1 MENNNNLQQNI
12 LEKIKAGDIKMRSKS
27 YFIVH
32 LVLLI
37 VLAILVLFTSAFLI
51 SFIMFSIHMSGRFFL
66 LGFGWRGLGVFLL
79 TFPWSI
85 FLIDAVFILA
95 LEWLLKRFQFMYR
108 SPLVYTL
115 GGVVLVTLATGFVIN
130 ATPLHDVLFHQEQRG
145 PVPVIGGF
153 YERIQRPPHE
163 LGVFRGTVM
172 SLSGNTFIIENTDQ
186 DNDADNMM
194 LPIGASSTAFLTV
207 ILNPATPASTLVAT
221 SDTVFVAGDI
231 QGNTMHAYGIRKLLP
246 SDEVQ

>member
-1 MENNNNLQQNI
+1 MENNNLQQNI

-37 VLAILVLFTSAFLI
+37 VLAILVLFTSAFLV
-51 SFIMFSIHMSGRFFL
+51 SFIFFSIHMSGRFFL

-85 FLIDAVFILA
+85 LLIDIVFILA
-95 LEWLLKRFQFMYR
+95 LEWLLKRFQFIYR

-115 GGVVLVTLATGFVIN
+115 GGVALVTLATGFVIN
-130 ATPLHDVLFHQEQRG
+130 VTPLHDVLFRQEQQG

-153 YERIQRPPHE
+153 YDRIQRPPHE
-163 LGVFRGTVM
+163 SGVFRGTVM
-172 SLSGNTFIIENTDQ
+172 SLSGNTFVIANADQ
-186 DNDADNMM
+186 DNDADSMFP
-194 LPIGASSTAFLTV
+194 LGASSTALLTI
-207 ILNPATPASTLVAT
+207 ILNPQTQASTLVAT
-221 SDTVFVAGDI
+221 SDVVFVAGDI
-231 QGNTMHAYGIRKLLP
+231 QGSTMHAYGIRKLLP
-246 SDEVQ
+246 GDVVQ